1 MLAQK
6 NLDFFNFITT
16 LETGALIFDL
26 NNHIIVSNETFDQ
39 LNSNLQLLKIS
50 NKNEYLLESIDT
62 SIWQKQITEC
72 ISIGQ
77 SRFQIQSNHYEFNF
91 MRLNFQDT
99 QYIFATLSPHQ
110 KINTDSTTIFSNDLR
125 VNQLKNLSRA
135 ASNIAHEINNPLT
148 VIVARAQILKMKTQ
162 GQAAISS
169 NTVLENIEKISSQ
182 SERIKT
188 IVNGIQALSRDY
200 ESNEKKYTSLKL
212 MFEEAYSL
220 VHGHMRNLNI
230 KFNLNIDNYE
240 LKTLCRPT
248 EIIHLFVNLLNNSIQ
263 SLKETPNPEITVD
276 IIDDNHSFVLLYK
289 DNGPGISNELENKM
303 FSSFI
308 PTQPTEDNFEFRLKI
323 SSKIAETYG
332 GHLELDRSKG
342 PSCFKITFSKNT
354 DAVSQLKNIS

>member
-248 EIIHLFVNLLNNSIQ
+248 EIILI
-263 SLKETPNPEITVD
+263 
-276 IIDDNHSFVLLYK
+276 
-289 DNGPGISNELENKM
+289 
-303 FSSFI
+303 
-308 PTQPTEDNFEFRLKI
+308 
-323 SSKIAETYG
+323 
-332 GHLELDRSKG
+332 
-342 PSCFKITFSKNT
+342 C
-354 DAVSQLKNIS
+354 